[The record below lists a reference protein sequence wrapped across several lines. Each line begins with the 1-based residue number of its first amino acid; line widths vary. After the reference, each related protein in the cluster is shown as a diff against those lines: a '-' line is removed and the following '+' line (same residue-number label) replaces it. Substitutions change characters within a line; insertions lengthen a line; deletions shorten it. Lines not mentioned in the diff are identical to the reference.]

1 MFKALFFDIDGTLVS
16 FTTHSVPES
25 TRQAIHE
32 ARLRGIKVFIC
43 TGRPLQFINNLQGV
57 EYDGMV
63 CATGALCLDSEG
75 NTIFQRSIAKEDVK
89 RLLTFLPTN
98 PIPFL
103 AIAKEHVYGFNTQQ
117 DVVSNVM
124 TTLNVQLPTLL
135 PIEGAA
141 NDDILQLIGFFSTD
155 EETHIMNTIL
165 PHSVAARWHP
175 SFSDVISQGV
185 GKDSGIDNII
195 RHYGID
201 ISETIGIGDGGNDI
215 PMLCHAALGIAM
227 GNASDKV
234 KAHADYITTHVDDN
248 GILHALQHFHII

>member
-16 FTTHSVPES
+16 
-25 TRQAIHE
+25 
-32 ARLRGIKVFIC
+32 
-43 TGRPLQFINNLQGV
+43 
-57 EYDGMV
+57 
-63 CATGALCLDSEG
+63 GALFLDNEG

-185 GKDSGIDNII
+185 GKD
-195 RHYGID
+195 YGIEL
-201 ISETIGIGDGGNDI
+201 SETVGIGDGGNDI

-234 KAHADYITTHVDDN
+234 KAHADYITTHVDEN

>member
-1 MFKALFFDIDGTLVS
+1 MTATVI
-16 FTTHSVPES
+16 
-25 TRQAIHE
+25 TRVETQVYWSLRTAI
-32 ARLRGIKVFIC
+32 
-43 TGRPLQFINNLQGV
+43 T
-57 EYDGMV
+57 
-63 CATGALCLDSEG
+63 
-75 NTIFQRSIAKEDVK
+75 AKD
-89 RLLTFLPTN
+89 
-98 PIPFL
+98 
-103 AIAKEHVYGFNTQQ
+103 
-117 DVVSNVM
+117 
-124 TTLNVQLPTLL
+124 
-135 PIEGAA
+135 PIEEAA

-195 RHYGID
+195 RHYGIEL
-201 ISETIGIGDGGNDI
+201 SETVGIGDGGNDI